1 MWVLETQSLSL
12 FVSYVQKAHL
22 VMIVQ
27 LSMGGKDIKSRCGL
41 LRNMERGHKGLVHG
55 QNIHLLLIA
64 EPLVCVAYQQGSKG

>member
-12 FVSYVQKAHL
+12 FVSSVQKAHL
-22 VMIVQ
+22 IVIVQ

-41 LRNMERGHKGLVHG
+41 LRNMERGHKGLGHG